1 MIVRQRQYF
10 EQKRR
15 QQQRP
20 ELQSQDN
27 VAGGQASRDQE
38 PRSLDVLNINNLAT
52 SISHHNESANGAIPQ
67 MDCTLSDGSPT
78 EAIRNITFLCNSNMK
93 EAEISLI
100 DLVSFEGSTNKS
112 TARPAR
118 EPHASFSVK
127 GLGHIKME
135 TPPHSPK
142 PIKRSTL
149 AMPKA
154 KHVVREQ
161 QTFISFDISHAF
173 TQDSMNSIN
182 MFKEKRLSAKM
193 DSALN
198 ESDYER
204 RKQFNCYFPDASEN
218 HNADLYLDDE
228 DLLYEPQAEK
238 EWQSKHRRS
247 DGNLADKDSDRLWRI
262 DQFDS
267 DDHFPNQRQEHFD
280 TSGYGFK
287 DRYYPERRNSTRSCS
302 GFKNTGI
309 PSSRELFPD
318 HSLMDNDEGTGLFEW
333 EGCPP
338 NKKIFNSNGAFG
350 PSAWSFD
357 TIDDSEKRRSPISE
371 ESCSSVAAMKKPS
384 PSTKNEMNQKDEFHI
399 NLDIPDMD
407 GHFHGRSLFNNQEKV
422 DRKGTTDQ
430 KKLETELLEAL
441 SLFIARDNPGV
452 DFKAPVHSRSKI
464 RDVGDHSKLK
474 TMFQSPFIG
483 EEVGIEKIIANLSP
497 DNSDVQYQLML
508 EQRVLRR
515 LCVQKIVVPTPMK
528 DKLNKDTRFVIV
540 DDESHALPKSV

>member
-1 MIVRQRQYF
+1 MDLLSTSSLLAGGYDGGPVQ
-10 EQKRR
+10 EEKG
-15 QQQRP
+15 
-20 ELQSQDN
+20 
-27 VAGGQASRDQE
+27 VAGSPLSSSGGGRACRHKPGGAARGQMSTRGGMSHGGEEVDA
-38 PRSLDVLNINNLAT
+38 AT
-52 SISHHNESANGAIPQ
+52 E
-67 MDCTLSDGSPT
+67 M
-78 EAIRNITFLCNSNMK
+78 
-93 EAEISLI
+93 SLI
-100 DLVSFEGSTNKS
+100 DLVSYEGSTNKS

-142 PIKRSTL
+142 PIKRVL
-149 AMPKA
+149 PLPPKA
-154 KHVVREQ
+154 MRSTTTNKAKRS
-161 QTFISFDISHAF
+161 IPFDF
-173 TQDSMNSIN
+173 TQALDSLNSIN
-182 MFKEKRLSAKM
+182 MFKEQRLSAKM

-218 HNADLYLDDE
+218 HNADLYLEDE

-238 EWQSKHRRS
+238 EWQLKHRRS
-247 DGNLADKDSDRLWRI
+247 DGNLTDKDSDRLWRI

-318 HSLMDNDEGTGLFEW
+318 HSLMDDDEGTRLFEW

-371 ESCSSVAAMKKPS
+371 ESCSSVA
-384 PSTKNEMNQKDEFHI
+384 
-399 NLDIPDMD
+399 
-407 GHFHGRSLFNNQEKV
+407 
-422 DRKGTTDQ
+422 
-430 KKLETELLEAL
+430 ELLEAL

-452 DFKAPVHSRSKI
+452 DFKAPIHSRSKI

-483 EEVGIEKIIANLSP
+483 EEVGIEKKIIANLSP

-540 DDESHALPKSV
+540 HDESRALPKSV